1 MDHCG
6 ADFVCSMLFHLLDGV
21 PYSLLPVIQIT
32 FYITLVG
39 GSFWFGTLAG
49 REDKEGFINGI
60 MYYINVQVYNDAN
73 IPYKI
78 DEDAERHIK
87 EAKRRLGCK
96 IMPRVP

>member
-1 MDHCG
+1 MDQCG
-6 ADFVCSMLFHLLDGV
+6 ADFVCSMLSFLLDVV
-21 PYSLLPVIQIT
+21 PYNLLPVIQIA

-39 GSFWFGTLAG
+39 GSYWFGTLAG
-49 REDKEGFINGI
+49 RGDKEGFINGI
-60 MYYINVQVYNDAN
+60 MYYLNVQVYNDAN

-78 DEDAERHIK
+78 DEDGELHIK